1 MATPDQ
7 LLLSLLA
14 LAPPLLDQSLRLPH
28 VHEVICALLR
38 APQPPSQDTRRLLHA
53 LIARLA
59 QSDALDLG
67 LLTLYCAAFQPSNR
81 ALVQDTVETALN
93 SSQPLRDHVRKV
105 GLHALRLALDQ
116 VASSQRSH
124 EATALLALLRASAR
138 EVLSGPENTAEA
150 AGLLEAIAN
159 AYSSLAGTSAAS
171 PQSDHLRLSLLTTA
185 HTLLLL
191 PSSHEGVVDLPSLK
205 ALLATLLS
213 PPSSDLAIDLEA
225 RLGLSA
231 DLSASLQGT
240 IGPIA
245 RETKDLVGSLRRMGG
260 ERGKGGEQAGK
271 WLERLRREV
280 KLGGAS
286 EAGVGIGVDQAE
298 GVTGVGVAG
307 GAGGLSPEKEAE
319 LASAISSLSDLF
331 PALSPA
337 FLRACLLH
345 PSFFPSPSTSTSE
358 SSERV
363 VAAVLEESL
372 PADLR
377 RLRDHPEEAEA
388 PEVTAAKEEMVTV
401 ERRNIFDEDRTFSRG
416 VLMQGKGK
424 EKERVR
430 PNPTFT
436 ATSRQLDEQLKASII
451 ALAEAPS
458 SDEDEGAE
466 GEAFLDDFDA
476 GPKLAVGG
484 DGEDEH
490 RDGGIPA
497 PPSAPTGAY
506 EPTTVLLLEST
517 YLSHPALFGRDGAT
531 RRSKE
536 RKALREKTRLGDEQ
550 IEGWAVMLGRDP
562 KMLQK
567 LKDKHLDLSA
577 SSNHPA
583 PPASS
588 PNPPQSSSRP
598 SNPNS
603 GGEGTRG
610 GRGGRG
616 GGRGRGDGSGR
627 GRGDGGRAQHQRRQ
641 RGNDRKMAKMGAL

>member
-1 MATPDQ
+1 MATPDH

-14 LAPPLLDQSLRLPH
+14 LPPPLLDHSIRLPQ
-28 VHEVICALLR
+28 VHLLVCALFH
-38 APQPPSQDTRRLLHA
+38 APSQDSRRLLHA
-53 LIARLA
+53 LVARLA
-59 QSDALDLG
+59 HSDALDLP
-67 LLTLYCAAFQPSNR
+67 LLTLYCAAFQPTNR
-81 ALVQDTVETALN
+81 ALVQETVETALTN
-93 SSQPLRDHVRKV
+93 SRTLRAQVRDV
-105 GLHALRLALDQ
+105 GIKALRVALHQ
-116 VASSQRSH
+116 VDGSRQSH
-124 EATALLALLRASAR
+124 ESTALLALVRASAR
-138 EVLSGPENTAEA
+138 ELLSGPENTTEA
-150 AGLLEAIAN
+150 VTLLEAIAN
-159 AYSSLAGTSAAS
+159 AYSSLAGTSASS

-185 HTLLLL
+185 HTTLLL
-191 PSSHEGVVDLPSLK
+191 PSSHEGTVDIPTLK
-205 ALLATLLS
+205 ALLAALLS
-213 PPSSDLAIDLEA
+213 PRSSHLAVDLEL
-225 RLGLSA
+225 RLGLSTA
-231 DLSASLQGT
+231 LSASLQGT
-240 IGPIA
+240 VGSTA
-245 RETKDLVGSLRRMGG
+245 RETKDLVGRLRRKG
-260 ERGKGGEQAGK
+260 EEGGEQDEE

-286 EAGVGIGVDQAE
+286 EAGVGVGVDQAE
-298 GVTGVGVAG
+298 GVSRAGAAG

-331 PALSPA
+331 PALPPS

-345 PSFFPSPSTSTSE
+345 PSFSPTPSSSTSE
-358 SSERV
+358 STERV
-363 VAAVLEESL
+363 VAALLEESL

-377 RLRDHPEEAEA
+377 RLRDHPEEVEA
-388 PEVTAAKEEMVTV
+388 PETTAAREERVTV
-401 ERRNIFDEDRTFSRG
+401 ERRNVFDEDRTFSRG
-416 VLMQGKGK
+416 VLIQGKGK

-430 PNPTFT
+430 PNPTFS
-436 ATSRQLDEQLKASII
+436 ATSRQLDDQLKASII

-476 GPKLAVGG
+476 GPTLAVGG

-490 RDGGIPA
+490 REGAAPA
-497 PPSAPTGAY
+497 PPSAPSGAY
-506 EPTTVLLLEST
+506 DPATALLLEST
-517 YLSHPALFGRDGAT
+517 YLSHPALFGRDAAT

-583 PPASS
+583 RAASS
-588 PNPPQSSSRP
+588 PNPPPSSSRP
-598 SNPNS
+598 PNPNS

-641 RGNDRKMAKMGAL
+641 RGNYRKMAKMGAL

>member
-1 MATPDQ
+1 MATPDH

-14 LAPPLLDQSLRLPH
+14 LPPPLLDHSIRLPQ
-28 VHEVICALLR
+28 VHHLICALFHS
-38 APQPPSQDTRRLLHA
+38 PSQDSRQLLHA
-53 LIARLA
+53 LVARLA
-59 QSDALDLG
+59 HSDALDLP
-67 LLTLYCAAFQPSNR
+67 LLTLYCAAFQPTNR
-81 ALVQDTVETALN
+81 ALVQETVETALSN
-93 SSQPLRDHVRKV
+93 SRLLRDHLRNV
-105 GLHALRLALDQ
+105 GIKALRVALDQ
-116 VASSQRSH
+116 VDGSQRSD
-124 EATALLALLRASAR
+124 EPTALLALVRASAR
-138 EVLSGPENTAEA
+138 GVLSGPENTTEA
-150 AGLLEAIAN
+150 VTLLEAIAS
-159 AYSSLAGTSAAS
+159 AYSSLASTSSASS

-191 PSSHEGVVDLPSLK
+191 PSSHEGTVDIPTLK
-205 ALLATLLS
+205 VLLAALLS
-213 PPSSDLAIDLEA
+213 PPSSHLAVDLEL
-225 RLGLSA
+225 RLGLSTA
-231 DLSASLQGT
+231 LSASLQGT
-240 IGPIA
+240 VGSTA
-245 RETKDLVGSLRRMGG
+245 RETKDLVGRLRRKGEEGG
-260 ERGKGGEQAGK
+260 KAGEQDEE

-286 EAGVGIGVDQAE
+286 EAGVGFGVDQAE
-298 GVTGVGVAG
+298 GVFRAGAAG

-331 PALSPA
+331 PALPPS

-345 PSFFPSPSTSTSE
+345 PSFSPTPSSSTSE
-358 SSERV
+358 STERV
-363 VAAVLEESL
+363 VAALLEESL

-377 RLRDHPEEAEA
+377 RLRDHPEEAQA
-388 PEVTAAKEEMVTV
+388 PETTAAREERVTA
-401 ERRNIFDEDRTFSRG
+401 ERRNVFDEDRTFSRG
-416 VLMQGKGK
+416 VLIQGKGK

-430 PNPTFT
+430 PNPTFS
-436 ATSRQLDEQLKASII
+436 ATSRQLDDQLKASII

-476 GPKLAVGG
+476 GPTLAVGG

-490 RDGGIPA
+490 REGAAPA
-497 PPSAPTGAY
+497 PPSAPSGAY
-506 EPTTVLLLEST
+506 DPATALLLEST
-517 YLSHPALFGRDGAT
+517 YLSHPALFGRDAAT

-583 PPASS
+583 RSASS
-588 PNPPQSSSRP
+588 PNPPPSSSRP
-598 SNPNS
+598 PNPNS